1 MADPKA
7 RLRENV
13 PGEFYVDDSCIDCDT
28 CRQIEPSVFARAARQ
43 QSYVAQQPGTEAAR
57 ERSVMALVACPT
69 SSIGTTSRLDAREAA
84 KRFPEIVADEV
95 YYCGFASASSYGAS
109 SYLIRRPEG
118 NVLVDSP
125 RAAGPLIERIEQL
138 GGVDFMFLTH
148 CDDVADHELFRR
160 HFSCERILHAA
171 DVGSGTHGV
180 ERKLEGTEPIR
191 LASDLLA
198 IPVPGHTRGSVALLF
213 RETFLF
219 TGDHLWG
226 LADGSGLRASRAVC
240 WYSWP
245 EQLRSVE
252 GLLAYDFRWVLPG
265 HGRRFATDSIE
276 GMREQL
282 GRLLSDIG
290 PRRTPK
296 KAASG

>member
-13 PGEFYVDDSCIDCDT
+13 PGDFFVDDSCIDCDT
-28 CRQIEPSVFARAARQ
+28 CRQIEPSIFARSARH
-43 QSYVAQQPGTEAAR
+43 QSYVAQRPRTEAAR
-57 ERSVMALVACPT
+57 GRSMMALVACPT

-84 KRFPEIVADEV
+84 KRFPEMVEDEV

-138 GGVDFMFLTH
+138 GGVD
-148 CDDVADHELFRR
+148 R
-160 HFSCERILHAA
+160 ERILHAA
-171 DVGSGTHGV
+171 DVGSGTRGV
-180 ERKLEGTEPIR
+180 ERRLEGTEPIR

-252 GLLAYDFRWVLPG
+252 SLLAYDFRWVLPG
-265 HGRRFATDSIE
+265 HGRRFSMDSAE

-282 GRLLSDIG
+282 GRLLSAIE

-296 KAASG
+296 TWL

>member
-43 QSYVAQQPGTEAAR
+43 QSYVAQQPGTETAR
-57 ERSVMALVACPT
+57 ERSMMALVACPT

-84 KRFPEIVADEV
+84 KRFPEMVEDEV

-138 GGVDFMFLTH
+138 GGVDVMFLTH
-148 CDDVADHELFRR
+148 CDDVADHE
-160 HFSCERILHAA
+160 
-171 DVGSGTHGV
+171 
-180 ERKLEGTEPIR
+180 R
-191 LASDLLA
+191 LSDLK
-198 IPVPGHTRGSVALLF
+198 
-213 RETFLF
+213 ET
-219 TGDHLWG
+219 
-226 LADGSGLRASRAVC
+226 AS
-240 WYSWP
+240 
-245 EQLRSVE
+245 L
-252 GLLAYDFRWVLPG
+252 
-265 HGRRFATDSIE
+265 
-276 GMREQL
+276 
-282 GRLLSDIG
+282 
-290 PRRTPK
+290 
-296 KAASG
+296 